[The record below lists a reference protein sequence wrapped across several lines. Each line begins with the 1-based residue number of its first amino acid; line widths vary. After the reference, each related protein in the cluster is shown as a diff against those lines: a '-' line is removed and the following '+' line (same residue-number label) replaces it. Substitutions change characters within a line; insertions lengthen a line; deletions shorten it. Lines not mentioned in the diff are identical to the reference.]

1 MIISNY
7 TVLLKRILELR
18 HALLSQNYPR
28 QVISNGIER
37 ALNLNRTE
45 LITSDEHIVAF
56 VSIQK
61 IQNYSIIKQNL
72 DKLFEDEIMRNIL
85 SNYDKIKNKRQPP
98 SLKKLLSKARFRN
111 NSQQAKIS
119 QCGRPSCGLCQH
131 LILDNTFHFKSCKTY
146 HVAPDIMQCKEF
158 DLCYSMYGMPRG
170 IYW

>member
-18 HALLSQNYPR
+18 HALLSQNNPR

-61 IQNYSIIKQNL
+61 IQNYSIIKHNL

-85 SNYDKIKNKRQPP
+85 SNYGKINNKRQPP
-98 SLKKLLSKARFRN
+98 SLKKLLSKVFHAN
-111 NSQQAKIS
+111 QIS
-119 QCGRPSCGLCQH
+119 MCLDPH
-131 LILDNTFHFKSCKTY
+131 LN
-146 HVAPDIMQCKEF
+146 
-158 DLCYSMYGMPRG
+158 
-170 IYW
+170 